1 MLYLPGLIETWD
13 TLDESDT
20 QNLPASTF
28 YRQILGTAYTVRA
41 SSGDS
46 GLADYS
52 GSNNMALVS

>member
-28 YRQILGTAYTVRA
+28 YKQILYCIYGE
-41 SSGDS
+41 S
-46 GLADYS
+46 
-52 GSNNMALVS
+52 